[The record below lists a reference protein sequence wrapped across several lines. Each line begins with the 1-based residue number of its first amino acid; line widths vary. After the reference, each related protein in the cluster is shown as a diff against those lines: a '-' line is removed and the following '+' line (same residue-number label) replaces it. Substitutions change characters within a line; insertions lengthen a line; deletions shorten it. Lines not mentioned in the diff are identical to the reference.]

1 MDLSV
6 GGMERREEMP
16 KEDRRMRG
24 RRERRNDE
32 RWRERKDELVG
43 EGSAESRI
51 EAGRK
56 ELERGGSGVV
66 PRPRGRGVDSNR
78 IENKFNKNFRSTLSI
93 WLRNTG
99 CKGRI
104 WVRRRFER
112 ERADF
117 LLLLPFSFSCSSPL
131 HPWQI

>member
-1 MDLSV
+1 
-6 GGMERREEMP
+6 MERREEMP

-56 ELERGGSGVV
+56 ELERGGVEWF
-66 PRPRGRGVDSNR
+66 RDREEEEWTR
-78 IENKFNKNFRSTLSI
+78 IVSKISLI
-93 WLRNTG
+93 
-99 CKGRI
+99 RI
-104 WVRRRFER
+104 L
-112 ERADF
+112 D
-117 LLLLPFSFSCSSPL
+117 LL
-131 HPWQI
+131 